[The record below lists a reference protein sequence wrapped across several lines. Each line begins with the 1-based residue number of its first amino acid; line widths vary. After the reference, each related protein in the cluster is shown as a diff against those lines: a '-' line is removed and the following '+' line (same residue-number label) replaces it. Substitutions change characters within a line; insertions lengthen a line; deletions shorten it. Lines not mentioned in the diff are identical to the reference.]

1 MNQLTNSPFK
11 NEPLKDFSIEENRRG
26 ITSALEQLD
35 STLRAGGLIATPLIG
50 GHSITTGALETRSDP
65 SDIRVVIGKTH
76 FGSSEHAATAV
87 SVCAAGLINW
97 RKRPHA
103 ERSAI
108 IHRAGVLMRERA
120 NALTALIIREAGKTW
135 READAD
141 VAEAIDF
148 CFYYAQE
155 MLRLG
160 EPQLTERVLGEENF
174 YFYQPRGVVAI
185 ISPWNFPLAIACGM
199 TVAALVTGNTAIL
212 KPSEQTSLIAHEF
225 AKIVYEAGVPA
236 DAFSFL
242 PGRGED
248 VGRALVQN
256 PHVSMI
262 VFTGSR
268 PVGLEIIR
276 SAATVAPGQAGIK
289 RVVAELG
296 GKNAIIVDE
305 DADFDDAIRGVL
317 QSAFGFAGQKCS
329 ACSRLIIV
337 RDAYEPFLERL
348 AAATNDLV
356 VGMAQDPSSFYGP
369 VVDQESHARITGLI
383 NASTDLKLLTQG
395 PVPEAIRDTG
405 WYVPPTIF
413 RDVPTNHPVFREEIF
428 GPVIAATR
436 ANSFE
441 EALTIANDCEYA
453 LTGGVFSRNPTHLE
467 LAKREF
473 QVGNLYINR
482 GITGALVCRQPFGGF
497 KFSGVGS
504 KAGGKDYLLQFMEP
518 RTLTENTMRRGFTP
532 DLNS

>member
-1 MNQLTNSPFK
+1 MSQALRNSFK
-11 NEPLKDFSIEENRRG
+11 NEPLKDFSLEENRRG
-26 ITSALEQLD
+26 LLSALEQVE
-35 STLRAGGLIATPLIG
+35 SIIRSGGFTATPIIDGRL
-50 GHSITTGALETRSDP
+50 ITTSDISIRTDP
-65 SDIRVVIGKTH
+65 SNTQVVVGKTH
-76 FGSSEHAATAV
+76 FARTEDAALAISSCV
-87 SVCAAGLINW
+87 AGLKTW
-97 RKRPHA
+97 GRRPYT
-103 ERSAI
+103 ERAAI
-108 IHRAGVLMRERA
+108 IEKIGLLMREKA

-148 CFYYAQE
+148 CLYYAEE

-160 EPQLTERVLGEENF
+160 PPHLTERVLGEENH
-174 YFYQPRGVVAI
+174 YFYQPRGVVAVI
-185 ISPWNFPLAIACGM
+185 APWNFPLAIACGM
-199 TVAALVTGNTAIL
+199 TVAALVCGNTAIL

-225 AKIVYEAGVPA
+225 AKLAYEAGLPA
-236 DAFSFL
+236 EAFSYL
-242 PGRGED
+242 PGRGEE
-248 VGRALVQN
+248 VGRALVES
-256 PHVSMI
+256 PDVSMI

-276 SAATVAPGQAGIK
+276 SASSVPPGQIGIK
-289 RVVAELG
+289 KVVAELG

-337 RDAYEPFLERL
+337 GDAYEPFLARL
-348 AAATNDLV
+348 AAATSDLV
-356 VGMAQDPSSFYGP
+356 VSPALDPASFYGP
-369 VVDQESHARITGLI
+369 VVDQESHTRITNLI
-383 NASTDLKLLTQG
+383 ASATDLTTLVQG
-395 PVPEAIRDTG
+395 TVPETLRETG
-405 WYVPPTIF
+405 WYIPPTIF
-413 RDVPTNHPVFREEIF
+413 RDVPLNHPVFREEIF
-428 GPVIAATR
+428 GPVIAAVQ
-436 ANSFE
+436 AKSFN
-441 EALTIANDCEYA
+441 EALTIANDCAYA
-453 LTGGVFSRNPTHLE
+453 LTGGVFSRNPEHLE
-467 LAKREF
+467 IAKTEF

-518 RTLTENTMRRGFTP
+518 RTITENTMRRGFTP